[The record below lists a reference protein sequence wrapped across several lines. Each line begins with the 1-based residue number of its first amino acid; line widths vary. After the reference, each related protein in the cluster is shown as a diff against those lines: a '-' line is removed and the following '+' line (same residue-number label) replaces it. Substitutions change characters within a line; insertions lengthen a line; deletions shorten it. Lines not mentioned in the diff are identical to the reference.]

1 MITAIYGLALTIG
14 ANRVV
19 KGSRIE
25 HVCGDPQL
33 GPENDLDFSLRIVRT
48 ALKALEENV
57 CGPTL
62 FDPDESNVMLEGNHA
77 S

>member
-1 MITAIYGLALTIG
+1 MITALYTLALTTG

-25 HVCGDPQL
+25 HVCGDPDL
-33 GPENDLDFSLRIVRT
+33 GPEKDFAFGLRIVQT
-48 ALKALEENV
+48 ALEALKTPV
-57 CGPTL
+57 TGPT
-62 FDPDESNVMLEGNHA
+62 FFEPETGSPKEAVHA

>member
-33 GPENDLDFSLRIVRT
+33 GPEKDLDYSLGIVHA

-62 FDPDESNVMLEGNHA
+62 FDPDESSVIPEGNHA
-77 S
+77 P